1 MKVNDLVN
9 KLNLKV
15 FCGDSA
21 LDMEIADG
29 YTSDLLSDVMGHI
42 EEGMIWI
49 TMQTHPNII
58 AVAAL
63 KEVAGILIV
72 NGVSP
77 AEETLQK
84 ANAEGVALLGT
95 GMSAFEATGK
105 IYQLLQQK

>member
-21 LDMEIADG
+21 LDVEIADG

-58 AVAAL
+58 AVATL

-72 NGVSP
+72 NGALP

-95 GMSAFEATGK
+95 EMSAFEATGK

>member
-72 NGVSP
+72 NGASP

>member
-21 LDMEIADG
+21 LDVEIADG

-58 AVAAL
+58 AVATL

-72 NGVSP
+72 NGALP

-84 ANAEGVALLGT
+84 ANVEGVALLGT
-95 GMSAFEATGK
+95 DMSAFEATGK